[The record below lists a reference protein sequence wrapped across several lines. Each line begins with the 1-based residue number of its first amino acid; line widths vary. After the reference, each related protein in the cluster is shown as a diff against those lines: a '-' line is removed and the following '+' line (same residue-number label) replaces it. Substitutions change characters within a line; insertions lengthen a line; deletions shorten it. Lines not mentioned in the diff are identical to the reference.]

1 MDSCTVCAL
10 LRSTCSRQQ
19 VRLESLCPVS
29 VQRKGHLFDLSNQ
42 MGIPLRAS
50 SKRKGCYFVFLIKGP
65 VGASVAMRQCSKAAQ
80 TVIMSI
86 IKGAESLV
94 VAVTSPQRELSVFV
108 LTLALR
114 RG

>member
-1 MDSCTVCAL
+1 MPCLSPKEGAPFWLAQPDGHTF
-10 LRSTCSRQQ
+10 TCFLQ
-19 VRLESLCPVS
+19 EE
-29 VQRKGHLFDLSNQ
+29 
-42 MGIPLRAS
+42 
-50 SKRKGCYFVFLIKGP
+50 GCYFVFLIKGP

-86 IKGAESLV
+86 IKGAESLL
-94 VAVTSPQRELSVFV
+94 VAVTSPRRELSVFV

>member
-1 MDSCTVCAL
+1 MPCLS
-10 LRSTCSRQQ
+10 
-19 VRLESLCPVS
+19 PN
-29 VQRKGHLFDLSNQ
+29 LSNQ
-42 MGIPLRAS
+42 MGILLRAS
-50 SKRKGCYFVFLIKGP
+50 SKRKGCHFVFLIKGP
-65 VGASVAMRQCSKAAQ
+65 VGASVATRQYSRAPQ

-86 IKGAESLV
+86 TKGAESLV